1 MTEIDDRL
9 QQIEDRLAAI
19 ESRLAIAQAAKQP
32 SPAVTPPPSPTPLPA
47 TARPLPAQ
55 SRPALSTGIGISA
68 TTVLGWGGVAA
79 LVLATAYLIR
89 LAIDSGWLTPVRQVG
104 IAGVFGV
111 GLIATGLL
119 LRDSLRRY
127 GSLLPAGGIAVLFLT
142 VYGAHLYHKLIG
154 PIPATVGIIV
164 ICLGALALREHYKNE
179 LYTFFAVVGS
189 FTGPYFLHALAAR
202 PLDLV
207 IYFAAWDLL
216 FCAYSIRAGWRSVYL
231 LSAYL
236 AFTVFDATWRT
247 AELTDWIWAAGFQ
260 AFQLVL
266 FCASTIAFSIKH
278 RTPLKEHE
286 AVLHLPPLLF
296 FYATEYGILDRHI
309 PEAAPWLAL
318 ASVAILALGYVIA
331 RSQLGDEARAG
342 EQIIATYAAIV
353 LFHAGYIDLVPEEWG
368 AFTGLVAAF
377 ALAVVAFKQGTWLK
391 RFWPLSAGAAI
402 VAFLG
407 YARLALDLNL
417 ERVIAWRV
425 LIPAYAAIL
434 YAAYWMLRNREK
446 PGLGPLASLYFGH
459 LIVMAGAI
467 HFSDSRFVV
476 SIVWGLLAVAA
487 LIVSMTTGDRRLGR
501 SSLLVFAAFA
511 AKVLLFDLSGTSTL
525 VRIGC
530 LVVLGV
536 TMYVGGLLYQKID
549 QKTTPTGQ

>member
-1 MTEIDDRL
+1 MTEYDDRL
-9 QQIEDRLAAI
+9 KRIEDRLAAI
-19 ESRLAIAQAAKQP
+19 ESHLSIPQPAATAP
-32 SPAVTPPPSPTPLPA
+32 PRPAPTPLPA
-47 TARPLPAQ
+47 TGKPLPEI
-55 SRPALSTGIGISA
+55 SKPEPRTGTGLSA

-89 LAIDSGWLTPVRQVG
+89 LAIESGWLTPERQVG
-104 IAGVFGV
+104 IAGIFGI
-111 GLIATGLL
+111 GLVATGLL
-119 LRDSLRRY
+119 LREPYKRY

-154 PIPATVGIIV
+154 PIPATVGIIA

-202 PLDLV
+202 PLDIV

-216 FCAYSIRAGWRSVYL
+216 FCGYAIRSGWRSVYL

-236 AFTVFDATWRT
+236 AFIVFDATWRT
-247 AELTDWIWAAGFQ
+247 AEHTDWMWAAGFQ
-260 AFQLVL
+260 AFQFVL
-266 FCASTIAFSIKH
+266 FSAATFVYSDRHKS
-278 RTPLKEHE
+278 PLKEHE

-296 FYATEYGILDRHI
+296 FYAVEYGLLERYI
-309 PEAAPWLAL
+309 PETAPWLAL
-318 ASVAILALGYVIA
+318 ASVAVLVVGASIV
-331 RSQLGDEARAG
+331 RSRLRDDSRPG
-342 EQIIATYAAIV
+342 EQVVATYAAIV
-353 LFHAGYIDLVPEEWG
+353 LFHAGYIELVPDGWG
-368 AFTGLVAAF
+368 PFTGVVVML
-377 ALAVVAFKQGTWLK
+377 ALAVVAYRQSGWLK
-391 RFWPLSAGAAI
+391 RFWPLSMAAAI
-402 VAFLG
+402 VALLG
-407 YARLALDLNL
+407 YARLTTGLGI
-417 ERVIAWRV
+417 EHTVGWRV
-425 LIPAYAAIL
+425 LIPVYAAIL
-434 YAAYWMLRNREK
+434 YAGYWILRSRENA
-446 PGLGPLASLYFGH
+446 GIGVLASLYFGH

-487 LIVSMTTGDRRLGR
+487 LVISITTGDRRLGR

-536 TMYVGGLLYQKID
+536 TMYVGGMLYQKID
-549 QKTTPTGQ
+549 QKHVAD

>member
-1 MTEIDDRL
+1 MADYDSRL
-9 QQIEDRLAAI
+9 NQIEQRLSIIEARLSIPQSQPKAAPTP
-19 ESRLAIAQAAKQP
+19 AQTAT
-32 SPAVTPPPSPTPLPA
+32 VTPLPLGPERIP
-47 TARPLPAQ
+47 TLSRSQ
-55 SRPALSTGIGISA
+55 STTSVGISA

-89 LAIDSGWLTPVRQVG
+89 LAIESGWLTPERQVG
-104 IAGVFGV
+104 IAGVFGI

-119 LRDSLRRY
+119 LREPYKRY
-127 GSLLPAGGIAVLFLT
+127 GSLLPAGGVVVLFLT

-154 PIPATVGIIV
+154 PIPATVGVIA

-202 PLDLV
+202 PLDIV

-216 FCAYSIRAGWRSVYL
+216 FCGYAIRAGWRSVYL

-236 AFTVFDATWRT
+236 AFIVFDATWRT
-247 AELTDWIWAAGFQ
+247 AEHTDWMWAAGFQ
-260 AFQLVL
+260 AFQFVL
-266 FCASTIAFSIKH
+266 FSVATFVYSVRHKS
-278 RTPLKEHE
+278 PLKEHE

-296 FYATEYGILDRHI
+296 FYAVEYGLLDRHI
-309 PEAAPWLAL
+309 PDAAPWLAL
-318 ASVAILALGYVIA
+318 ASAALLALGASVV
-331 RSQLGDEARAG
+331 RMRLRDDSRPG
-342 EQIIATYAAIV
+342 EQVVATYAAIV
-353 LFHAGYIDLVPEEWG
+353 LLHAGYIELVPEGWG
-368 AFTGLVAAF
+368 AFTGVVV
-377 ALAVVAFKQGTWLK
+377 ALALAFVAFKQSSWLK
-391 RFWPLSAGAAI
+391 RFWPLSMAAAI
-402 VAFLG
+402 VALLG
-407 YARLALDLNL
+407 YARLTTGLGI
-417 ERVIAWRV
+417 EQTVGWRV
-425 LIPAYAAIL
+425 LIPVYAALL
-434 YAAYWMLRNREK
+434 YVGYWVLRSREDA
-446 PGLGPLASLYFGH
+446 GIGVLASLYFGH

-467 HFSDSRFVV
+467 HFTDSRFVV

-487 LIVSMTTGDRRLGR
+487 LVISMTTGDRRLGR

-511 AKVLLFDLSGTSTL
+511 AKVLLFDLSGTATL

-549 QKTTPTGQ
+549 QKQTAG